1 MGLPSLLLFVQ
12 LAVGLYAAVDQLRAF
27 WRPWSWTAT
36 VGRCLLVLVLVP
48 LALDG
53 LVFQTNLLGQ
63 ILYLLDLD
71 LNGGRLVLVALLF
84 GAALLWSRE

>member
-1 MGLPSLLLFVQ
+1 MGLPSVLLFVQ

-36 VGRCLLVLVLVP
+36 VGRVVLALVLIP

-71 LNGGRLVLVALLF
+71 LNAARLALVALLL
-84 GAALLWSRE
+84 GGALLWSRE